1 MTFFK
6 NIDGRLLKEMFIDG
20 AAMLEN
26 NKEAVDALN
35 VFPVPDGDT
44 GTNMSMTM
52 MSAVKELGSLR
63 DETVSEVASCVARG
77 ALKGARGN
85 SGVILSQIFRGFA
98 EGLKGC
104 ETADAKALANCF
116 SLGTNKAYKAVMKPK
131 EGTILTVARAV
142 SEFAEGFV
150 ENDEDIYGLFDG
162 IVEEGNNTLKKT
174 PDMLP
179 VLKAAG
185 VVDSGGAGLMAILVG
200 FKMAVNGEPV
210 ENVTA
215 LSQKLSALGSS
226 KVVEMTPVGSGASM
240 DTGEEIEFG
249 YCTETFITNVKPS
262 VTMEDIDK
270 LRAHLME
277 FGDCVLVVG
286 DTELIKVHCHSND
299 PGRILRYAIQLGDL
313 ENVKVDNMRTQH
325 RHLIE
330 EAEVVM
336 QKKDNHEITE
346 ETGFVSVC
354 AGEGIAELFK
364 QLSVNEIVSGGQT
377 MNPSAEDILEAVYRC
392 RAKVTYV
399 LPNNKNIIMAANQA
413 KELAEDRTVIV
424 IPTKTIPQGISAIIG
439 FNPDGS
445 AEENEAGMTEAAQA
459 VLSGS
464 VTYAIR
470 DTKIGEQEISQG
482 DILCLN
488 EGDIAYVGK
497 DVKEST
503 LELLK
508 TMVSDESSVVTLIY
522 GEEISDSDAEALQA
536 AAQELFPECDV
547 EAISGKQ
554 PLYYYLISVE

>member
-1 MTFFK
+1 LTFFK
-6 NIDGRLLKEMFIDG
+6 NIDGHLLREMFIDG

-52 MSAVKELGSLR
+52 MSAVKELSGP
-63 DETVSEVASCVARG
+63 DTANVGEVAAAVARG

-98 EGLKGC
+98 EGLKGV
-104 ETADAKALANCF
+104 ENADAATLAKCF
-116 SLGTNKAYKAVMKPK
+116 ALGTDKAYKAVMKPK
-131 EGTILTVARAV
+131 EGTILSVARAV
-142 SEFAEGFV
+142 SEFAAVYV
-150 ENDEDIYGLFDG
+150 EKNDDIYGLFDG
-162 IVEEGNNTLKKT
+162 VVEQGNAMLKKT
-174 PDMLP
+174 PEMLP
-179 VLKAAG
+179 VLKFAG

-200 FKMAVNGEPV
+200 FKMAVNGETV
-210 ENVTA
+210 ENGTE
-215 LSQKLSALGSS
+215 LSQKLSALASS
-226 KVVEMTPVGSGASM
+226 KVVEMTPKGSGASM

-270 LRAHLME
+270 LREHLME

-313 ENVKVDNMRTQH
+313 DNVKVDNMRTQH

-330 EAEVVM
+330 EAGQE
-336 QKKDNHEITE
+336 QKGEEHEITE
-346 ETGFVSVC
+346 ETGFVSIA
-354 AGEGIAELFK
+354 AGDGIAELFT

-377 MNPSAEDILEAVYRC
+377 MNPSAEDILTAVYRC
-392 RAKVTYV
+392 KAKVTYV

-424 IPTKTIPQGISAIIG
+424 IPTKTIPQGIAAMIG
-439 FNPDGS
+439 YNPDGTP
-445 AEENEAGMTEAAQA
+445 EENEAGMTEAVEA
-459 VLSGS
+459 VASGS
-464 VTYAIR
+464 VTYAVR
-470 DTKIGEQEISQG
+470 DTKIDGNEIREG

-497 DVKEST
+497 EVKAST

-508 TMVSDESSVVTLIY
+508 KMVSDETTVVTLIY
-522 GEEISDSDAEALQA
+522 GEEVSDEDAEALQTE
-536 AAQELFPECDV
+536 AQALFPDADV
-547 EAISGKQ
+547 EIISGKQ

>member
-6 NIDGRLLKEMFIDG
+6 NIDGHLLREMFIDG

-52 MSAVKELGSLR
+52 MSAVKELSGP
-63 DETVSEVASCVARG
+63 DTANVGEVAAAVARG

-98 EGLKGC
+98 EGLKGV
-104 ETADAKALANCF
+104 ENADAATLAKCF
-116 SLGTNKAYKAVMKPK
+116 ALGTDKAYKAVMKPK
-131 EGTILTVARAV
+131 EGTILSVARAV
-142 SEFAEGFV
+142 SEFAAVYV
-150 ENDEDIYGLFDG
+150 EKNDDIYGLFDG
-162 IVEEGNNTLKKT
+162 VVEQGNAMLKKT
-174 PDMLP
+174 PEMLP
-179 VLKAAG
+179 VLKFAG

-200 FKMAVNGEPV
+200 FKMAVNGETV
-210 ENVTA
+210 ENGTE
-215 LSQKLSALGSS
+215 LSQKLSALASS
-226 KVVEMTPVGSGASM
+226 KVVEMTPKGSGASM

-270 LRAHLME
+270 LREHLME

-313 ENVKVDNMRTQH
+313 DNVKVDNMRTQH

-330 EAEVVM
+330 EAGQE
-336 QKKDNHEITE
+336 QKGEEHEITE
-346 ETGFVSVC
+346 ETGFVSIA
-354 AGEGIAELFK
+354 AGDGIAELFT

-377 MNPSAEDILEAVYRC
+377 MNPSAEDILTAVYRC
-392 RAKVTYV
+392 KAKVTYV

-424 IPTKTIPQGISAIIG
+424 IPTKTIPQGIAAMIG
-439 FNPDGS
+439 YNPDGTP
-445 AEENEAGMTEAAQA
+445 EENEAGMTEAVEA
-459 VLSGS
+459 VASGS
-464 VTYAIR
+464 VTYAVR
-470 DTKIGEQEISQG
+470 DTKIDGNEIREG

-497 DVKEST
+497 EVKAST

-508 TMVSDESSVVTLIY
+508 KMVSDETTVVTLIY
-522 GEEISDSDAEALQA
+522 GEEVSDEDAEALQTE
-536 AAQELFPECDV
+536 AQALFPDADV
-547 EAISGKQ
+547 EIISGKQ

>member
-1 MTFFK
+1 MRQTINGADFR
-6 NIDGRLLKEMFIDG
+6 RLLIS
-20 AAMLEN
+20 AAASVEIHKQALNE
-26 NKEAVDALN
+26 LN

-52 MSAVKELGSLR
+52 MSAVKELSGIEDGS
-63 DETVSEVASCVARG
+63 VGQIASAVARG

-85 SGVILSQIFRGFA
+85 SGVILSQILRGFA
-98 EGLKGC
+98 EGLKGM
-104 ETADAKALANCF
+104 ETADAKALSECF
-116 SLGTNKAYKAVMKPK
+116 SLGTDKAYKAVMKPK
-131 EGTILTVARAV
+131 EGTILTVAKAV
-142 SEFAEGFV
+142 SEFAEHFV
-150 ENDEDIYGLFDG
+150 EEDEDIYGLFDG

-179 VLKAAG
+179 VLKSAG

-200 FKMAVNGEPV
+200 FKMAVNGEAV
-210 ENVTA
+210 ENVTE

-226 KVVEMTPVGSGASM
+226 KLIDMTPAGSGASM

-262 VTMEDIDK
+262 VTMEDIDR

-313 ENVKVDNMRTQH
+313 DNVKVDNMRTQH

-330 EAEVVM
+330 EAEQVT
-336 QKKDNHEITE
+336 KNNAHEITE
-346 ETGFVSVC
+346 EVGFVSVC

-377 MNPSAEDILEAVYRC
+377 MNPSAEDIVEAVYRC
-392 RAKVTYV
+392 KAKVTYV

-424 IPTKTIPQGISAIIG
+424 IPTKTIPQGISAMIG
-439 FNPDGS
+439 FNPEGS
-445 AEENEAGMTEAAQA
+445 AEENEAGMTEAAEA

-470 DTKIGEQEISQG
+470 DTNIGEQEIHEG
-482 DILCLN
+482 DVLCLN
-488 EGDIAYVGK
+488 EGDIAHVGK

-508 TMVSDESSVVTLIY
+508 AMVSEEASVITLLYGQDVTDE
-522 GEEISDSDAEALQA
+522 DAEKLQNE
-536 AAQELFPECDV
+536 AQALFPDCDV
-547 EAISGKQ
+547 EVISGKQ